1 MTEKERNG
9 TTSTSGASAPPYPT
23 ASFGQQQQQ
32 QPYEYGTFQGVA
44 YYTRPPTQP
53 VVGFPQPA
61 PPPGA
66 TVASNYYAHGY
77 HTVPGYAIAEGRPL
91 REPSTLCCGIG
102 IGWVLFIA
110 GFFLAGIPW
119 YVGALILVCGRLD
132 YREKAGYVACMVATI
147 LAMLAILFGLTSDND
162 FW

>member
-1 MTEKERNG
+1 MPRPLSPPRVQFGFRVGTGVMSCRNRYSRVAG
-9 TTSTSGASAPPYPT
+9 RVRASQLT
-23 ASFGQQQQQ
+23 IIIEES
-32 QPYEYGTFQGVA
+32 V
-44 YYTRPPTQP
+44 
-53 VVGFPQPA
+53 
-61 PPPGA
+61 
-66 TVASNYYAHGY
+66 NC
-77 HTVPGYAIAEGRPL
+77 YAIAEGRPL